1 MTVTIPYKLTH
12 GKELVVIPRE
22 EYEDLVELRKIYEFK
37 PSKGAKK
44 ALEKA
49 RIKRKK
55 GQVLTLHELKN
66 NLGLTD

>member
-1 MTVTIPYKLTH
+1 MTLTIPYKLTH
-12 GKELVVIPRE
+12 GKELVIVPLE

-37 PSKGAKK
+37 PSKTARK

-49 RIKRKK
+49 RANRKK
-55 GQVLTLHELKN
+55 GQVLTIHEVKN

>member
-12 GKELVVIPRE
+12 GKELVVIPMD
-22 EYEDLVELRKIYEFK
+22 EYEELMALQKIYEFT
-37 PSKGAKK
+37 PSPKVKK

-49 RIKRKK
+49 RKNRTK

-66 NLGLTD
+66 NLGLAN